1 MFWKKISTLIIPAAL
16 VLASAC
22 SLQVGQPSGDGSGP
36 QATSAIQTQVAGIV
50 ASTLT
55 AQANLVQGET
65 ATRAA
70 LATSTPEFTF
80 TPSLFPTQTFTLTP
94 TVPMI
99 SVSVNTNCRTGPNT
113 GYERLGTLA
122 VGEQAEVVG
131 RTPLSDSLIIKL
143 PSTPPITCWLWTKYA
158 TLTGD
163 ISGLPVF
170 PIPPTPTPRLTETP
184 QNGFT
189 LTYVSTDTC
198 GGDYY
203 IKFQIANT
211 GGLTWESDLVKV
223 TDKNTS
229 VLVKIS
235 RDNFPYYSSTC
246 DENADQNLEPG
257 EVGFTTSGAFTTN
270 PHGHAMSATITLCSK
285 NGLDG
290 TCLEQTITF
299 TP

>member
-1 MFWKKISTLIIPAAL
+1 MSWKKFFALILPAAL
-16 VLASAC
+16 VFASAC
-22 SLQVGQPSGDGSGP
+22 SLQAGQPSGGAGGP
-36 QATSAIQTQVAGIV
+36 EATSAIQTQVAGIV

-55 AQANLVQGET
+55 AQADLVQGET

-80 TPSLFPTQTFTLTP
+80 TPSVPPPLTFTPTP
-94 TVPMI
+94 AVPMV

-113 GYERLGTLA
+113 SYDRLGTLA
-122 VGEQAEVVG
+122 VGEQAEVLG
-131 RTPLSDSLIIKL
+131 RTPLSDSLVVKL
-143 PSTPPITCWLWTKYA
+143 PTNPPITCWLWTKYV
-158 TLTGD
+158 TLVGD

-170 PIPPTPTPRLTETP
+170 PIPSTPTPKLSETP

-189 LTYVSTDTC
+189 LTYVSTDNC
-198 GGDYY
+198 GGDYF

-229 VLVKIS
+229 VLVKVS

-246 DENADQNLEPG
+246 DETADQNLEPG
-257 EVGFTTSGAFTTN
+257 EVGYTTSAAFSTN
-270 PHGHAMSATITLCSK
+270 PHGHAMSATVTLCSK

-290 TCLEQTITF
+290 TCLEKTITF